1 MLVDHLINKERIWKF
16 QETGDSQY
24 IYQNDFDKVCFLHD
38 MAYGDFKDLISRTN
52 SDKILRD
59 KAFNYAKNSKYDEYQ
74 RGLASRVYKCLIKKL
89 LVVVLKMRI
98 HLKI

>member
-16 QETGDSQY
+16 QETGDSRY
-24 IYQNDFDKVCFLHD
+24 IYQNDFDKACFLHG

-52 SDKILRD
+52 SDKILCD

-74 RGLASRVYKCLIKKL
+74 RGLASRVYKCFDKKTSGSGT
-89 LVVVLKMRI
+89 KNENTP
-98 HLKI
+98 

>member
-16 QETGDSQY
+16 QETGDSRY
-24 IYQNDFDKVCFLHD
+24 IYQNVFDKVCFPD
-38 MAYGDFKDLISRTN
+38 NTAYGDFKDFISRTN

-74 RGLASRVYKCLIKKL
+74 RGLASRVYKCLIKKTSGSGAKNVNTL
-89 LVVVLKMRI
+89 
-98 HLKI
+98 

>member
-1 MLVDHLINKERIWKF
+1 M
-16 QETGDSQY
+16 
-24 IYQNDFDKVCFLHD
+24 
-38 MAYGDFKDLISRTN
+38 
-52 SDKILRD
+52 RD

-89 LVVVLKMRI
+89 LVVVLKMWI

>member
-16 QETGDSQY
+16 QETGDSRY
-24 IYQNDFDKVCFLHD
+24 IYQNDFDKVCFLHG

-52 SDKILRD
+52 SDKILCD

-74 RGLASRVYKCLIKKL
+74 RGLASRVYKCFDKKTSGSGT
-89 LVVVLKMRI
+89 KNENTP
-98 HLKI
+98 